1 MTIRKR
7 LFLLVVVLTVPIV
20 ACAGW
25 IILSAYKDLAR
36 DGAKLASLPALQ
48 ALWQGS
54 VMRDSESLPP
64 SVLAAYP
71 DCAPEEPADS
81 SAGRLSQARRVNVCI
96 GEKSGVEANRSQ
108 ETNFLAGL
116 VAGQLSDL
124 VVRTSALV
132 RNGERVAENAQ
143 LRHADTMSV
152 LVGAGQ
158 FKVLADT
165 ISAATRADQGAL
177 TSREETPFSTAA
189 KAYRQA
195 NGKFQGEMARVA
207 KQVGQGADGTQID
220 LAPLRARFGEFLAA
234 IDGLHQVSTAELGSR
249 LEAMVW
255 QSKLRMWG
263 VSIALGVVFLLAFGV
278 AWHFS
283 KSILYCI
290 HALNSGIRNLADSD
304 GLDNELPFSYGHT
317 EISDIARA
325 VGYYRDRTIELTKE
339 RQRLEGQA
347 AAERQARVDALI
359 EGFRTRMTDLLC
371 EVNDALADMKN
382 TSGTLENV
390 AQDADQ
396 RARDTAAASS
406 GASQNVDAVAEATE
420 VLANDIT
427 AISRQAQD
435 ATDLAQAANQNA
447 AAANA
452 EIEGL
457 AEISWSIG
465 EIVSLINAIADQT
478 NLLALNATI
487 EAARAGDAGKGFE
500 VVAGE
505 VKTLAGQTASA
516 TEQITGQVALVQERT
531 DRVVEAI
538 EKIISDIG
546 DVTNC
551 TTQIAGDLESK
562 RQSTDAIKGNVLEA
576 ADQTRSVV
584 GDMAQV
590 EQIAQQSSSAAADMG
605 SRTSDVVKRTE
616 DLRNEIRDFLNDV
629 AAA

>member
-7 LFLLVVVLTVPIV
+7 LFILVIVLTVPIV

-25 IILSAYKDLAR
+25 IIQSAYKDLAR
-36 DGAKLASLPALQ
+36 DGAKLAALPALQ
-48 ALWQGS
+48 ALWQDS
-54 VMRDSESLPP
+54 VMRDSESLPS
-64 SVLAAYP
+64 SVFAAYP
-71 DCAPEEPADS
+71 ECVPAEAAKKP
-81 SAGRLSQARRVNVCI
+81 AGRLSQARRANVCI
-96 GEKSGVEANRSQ
+96 GEKSGIGANRSQ
-108 ETNFLAGL
+108 DTNFLAGL

-132 RNGERVAENAQ
+132 RNGERVAGKSQ
-143 LRHADTMSV
+143 LSHADTMSV

-177 TSREETPFSTAA
+177 TSSEETPFSKAA

-195 NGKFQGEMARVA
+195 NGKFQGEMASVA
-207 KQVGQGADGTQID
+207 RQVGQGADGTQID
-220 LAPLRARFGEFLAA
+220 LSPLRARFGEFLAA
-234 IDGLHQVSTAELGSR
+234 IDGLQQVSAVELGAR
-249 LEAMVW
+249 LETMVW
-255 QSKLRMWG
+255 QSKLRMWS
-263 VSIALGVVFLLAFGV
+263 VATALGIVFVLAFVV

-290 HALNSGIRNLADSD
+290 HSLNCGIRNLADSD
-304 GLDNELPFSYGHT
+304 GLETDLPFSYGHT

-325 VGYYRDRTIELTKE
+325 VGYYRDRTIELTRE
-339 RQRLEGQA
+339 RQQLEGQA
-347 AAERQARVDALI
+347 AAERQERVDSLI
-359 EGFRTRMTDLLC
+359 EEFRCRMTDLLT
-371 EVNDALADMKN
+371 EVDDALAHMKN
-382 TSGTLENV
+382 TSGSLEDIAQSADRR
-390 AQDADQ
+390 AQD
-396 RARDTAAASS
+396 TAVASS
-406 GASQNVDAVAEATE
+406 GASENVDAVAEASE
-420 VLANDIT
+420 VLANDIA
-427 AISRQAQD
+427 AISRRAQE
-435 ATDLAQAANQNA
+435 ATGIAEAANQNA
-447 AAANA
+447 ATANA
-452 EIEGL
+452 EIESL
-457 AEISWSIG
+457 AEISKSIG

-487 EAARAGDAGKGFE
+487 EAARAGEAGKGFE

-531 DRVVEAI
+531 GRVVEAI
-538 EKIISDIG
+538 EKIIADIG
-546 DVTNC
+546 EVTGC
-551 TTQIAGDLESK
+551 TTQIADDLENR

-584 GDMAQV
+584 GDMDEV
-590 EQIAQQSSSAAADMG
+590 KEIARKSSSAAADMG

-616 DLRNEIRDFLNDV
+616 DLREEIRQFLSDV

>member
-48 ALWQGS
+48 ALWQDS
-54 VMRDSESLPP
+54 VLRDAESLPP

-71 DCAPEEPADS
+71 DCTPEEPAGS
-81 SAGRLSQARRVNVCI
+81 AAGRLRQAHRASACI
-96 GEKSGVEANRSQ
+96 GEKSGVVANRSQ

-132 RNGERVAENAQ
+132 RNGERVAGNTQ

-177 TSREETPFSTAA
+177 TSSEETPFSKAA

-220 LAPLRARFGEFLAA
+220 MSPLRARFGEFLAA
-234 IDGLHQVSTAELGSR
+234 IDGLQQVSTAELGAR
-249 LEAMVW
+249 LETMVW

-263 VSIALGVVFLLAFGV
+263 VAIALGVVFLLAFGV
-278 AWHFS
+278 AWHFG

-304 GLDNELPFSYGHT
+304 GLDNELPFTYGHT

-325 VGYYRDRTIELTKE
+325 VGYYRDRTIELTEE

-347 AAERQARVDALI
+347 AAERQERVEALI
-359 EGFRTRMTDLLC
+359 EGFRTRMTDLLR

-382 TSGTLENV
+382 TSGTLEDV
-390 AQDADQ
+390 AQNADQ

-406 GASQNVDAVAEATE
+406 GASQNVDAVAEAAE

-452 EIEGL
+452 EIESL
-457 AEISWSIG
+457 SEISRSIG

-516 TEQITGQVALVQERT
+516 TEQITGQVELVQERT

-551 TTQIAGDLESK
+551 TTQIADDLESK

-605 SRTSDVVKRTE
+605 SRTGDVVKRTE